1 MKFNHILFLLLIVAA
16 LVSSCQSDEDP
27 NYEPNGYE
35 KVSYYKIISFN
46 VRYSSAPEIDGD
58 NRWELRRDAAVK
70 MVAEQKPI
78 AMGLQEACPDQIDF
92 LDLNLTGY
100 KHIGVGRDDG
110 KRAGEMMAIYYD
122 TTRLT
127 LLDSGTFWLSETP
140 EKVSIGWDA
149 ACNRTCT
156 WGHFKVNDTGFEF
169 LYFNTHLDHLGSQAR
184 KNSIKLIVAKMT
196 ELNPDNVPV
205 FLSGDFNSTTDDP
218 IFDPLKASLKD
229 AREVSAISDKIITYN
244 GFGTVTDNPNTRKE
258 WVIDHIFFS
267 GVNPMAFMV
276 LNGNYGVPFIS
287 DHYPISFKFSTQTE
301 EQ

>member
-1 MKFNHILFLLLIVAA
+1 MKFNHILFPLLIVAA

-58 NRWELRRDAAVK
+58 NRWELRRDASVK
-70 MVAEQKPI
+70 MVAQQKPL

-140 EKVSIGWDA
+140 EKVSLGWDA

-156 WGHFKVNDTGFEF
+156 WGHFKMIDTDFEF
-169 LYFNTHLDHLGSQAR
+169 LYFNTHLDHVGSLAR
-184 KNSIKLIVAKMT
+184 KNSIKLIVDKMT

-287 DHYPISFKFSTQTE
+287 DHYPISFRFRAQTQ

>member
-1 MKFNHILFLLLIVAA
+1 MKFNHILFPLLIVAA

-58 NRWELRRDAAVK
+58 NRWELRRDASVK
-70 MVAEQKPI
+70 MVAKHKPLV
-78 AMGLQEACPDQIDF
+78 MGLQEACPDQIDF

-140 EKVSIGWDA
+140 EKVSLGWDA

-156 WGHFKVNDTGFEF
+156 WGHFKMKDTDFEF
-169 LYFNTHLDHLGSQAR
+169 LYFNTHLDHVGSLAR

-229 AREVSAISDKIITYN
+229 ARMMSAISDKNITYN
-244 GFGTVTDNPNTRKE
+244 GFGKVTDNPDARKE

-301 EQ
+301 E

>member
-1 MKFNHILFLLLIVAA
+1 MIFNHILSPLLIVAA

-58 NRWELRRDAAVK
+58 NRWELRRDASLK
-70 MVAEQKPI
+70 MVAEQKPL

-127 LLDSGTFWLSETP
+127 LLNSGTFWLSETP
-140 EKVSIGWDA
+140 EKVSLGWDA

-156 WGHFKVNDTGFEF
+156 WGHFKMNDSDFEF
-169 LYFNTHLDHLGSQAR
+169 LYFNTHLDHLGSLAR

-229 AREVSAISDKIITYN
+229 AREVSAISHKIITYN

-267 GVNPMAFMV
+267 GVNPMAFRV

-287 DHYPISFKFSTQTE
+287 DHYPISFTFRAQTE
-301 EQ
+301 E

>member
-1 MKFNHILFLLLIVAA
+1 MKFNHILFPLLIVAA

-35 KVSYYKIISFN
+35 KISYYKIISFN

-58 NRWELRRDAAVK
+58 NRWELRRDASVK
-70 MVAEQKPI
+70 MVAKHKPLV
-78 AMGLQEACPDQIDF
+78 MGLQEACPDQIDF

-169 LYFNTHLDHLGSQAR
+169 LYFNTHLDHLGSLAR

-287 DHYPISFKFSTQTE
+287 DHYPISFRFSTQTE
-301 EQ
+301 E

>member
-1 MKFNHILFLLLIVAA
+1 MKFNHILFPLLIVAA

-35 KVSYYKIISFN
+35 KISYYKIISFN

-58 NRWELRRDAAVK
+58 NRWELRRDASVK
-70 MVAEQKPI
+70 MVAKHKPLV
-78 AMGLQEACPDQIDF
+78 MGLQEACPDQIDF

-122 TTRLT
+122 TTRLI

-156 WGHFKVNDTGFEF
+156 WGHFKMKDTDFEF
-169 LYFNTHLDHLGSQAR
+169 LYFNTHLDHLGSLAR
-184 KNSIKLIVAKMT
+184 KNSIKLIVDKMT

-287 DHYPISFKFSTQTE
+287 DHYPISFRFRAQTQE
-301 EQ
+301 

>member
-1 MKFNHILFLLLIVAA
+1 MKFNHILFPLLIVAA

-35 KVSYYKIISFN
+35 KISYYKIISFN

-70 MVAEQKPI
+70 MVAQQKPL

-156 WGHFKVNDTGFEF
+156 WGHFKMKDTDFEF
-169 LYFNTHLDHLGSQAR
+169 LYFNTHLDHLGSLAR

-196 ELNPDNVPV
+196 ELNPDNLPV

-229 AREVSAISDKIITYN
+229 AREMSAISDKIITYN

-287 DHYPISFKFSTQTE
+287 DHYPISFRFRAQTQE
-301 EQ
+301 

>member
-1 MKFNHILFLLLIVAA
+1 MKFNHILLPLLIVAA

-35 KVSYYKIISFN
+35 KISYYKIISFN

-58 NRWELRRDAAVK
+58 NRWELRRDASVK
-70 MVAEQKPI
+70 MVAKHKPLV
-78 AMGLQEACPDQIDF
+78 MGLQEACPDQIDF

-156 WGHFKVNDTGFEF
+156 WGHFKMKDTDFEF
-169 LYFNTHLDHLGSQAR
+169 LYFNTHLDHLGSLAR
-184 KNSIKLIVAKMT
+184 KNSIKLIVDKMT
-196 ELNPDNVPV
+196 ELNPDNVPE

-287 DHYPISFKFSTQTE
+287 DHYPISFRFRAQTQE
-301 EQ
+301 

>member
-1 MKFNHILFLLLIVAA
+1 MKFNHILLPLLIVAA

-35 KVSYYKIISFN
+35 KISYYKIISFN

-58 NRWELRRDAAVK
+58 NRWELRRDASVK
-70 MVAEQKPI
+70 MVAKHKPLV
-78 AMGLQEACPDQIDF
+78 MGLQEACPEQIDF

-229 AREVSAISDKIITYN
+229 ARMMSAISDKNITYN
-244 GFGTVTDNPNTRKE
+244 GFGKVTDNPDARKE

>member
-1 MKFNHILFLLLIVAA
+1 MKFNNILSPLLIVAA

-58 NRWELRRDAAVK
+58 NRWELRRDAAEK
-70 MVAEQKPI
+70 MVAQQKPL

-140 EKVSIGWDA
+140 EKVSLGWDA

-267 GVNPMAFMV
+267 GVNPMAFRV

-287 DHYPISFKFSTQTE
+287 DHYPISFTFRAQTE
-301 EQ
+301 E

>member
-1 MKFNHILFLLLIVAA
+1 MKFNHILFPLLIVAA

-70 MVAEQKPI
+70 MVAQQKPL

-169 LYFNTHLDHLGSQAR
+169 LYFNTHLDHLGSLAR
-184 KNSIKLIVAKMT
+184 KNSINLIVDKMT

-229 AREVSAISDKIITYN
+229 AREVSAISDKNITYN
-244 GFGTVTDNPNTRKE
+244 GFGTVTDSPNTRKE

-287 DHYPISFKFSTQTE
+287 DHYPISFRFRAQTQE
-301 EQ
+301 

>member
-1 MKFNHILFLLLIVAA
+1 MKFNHILLPLLIVAA

-35 KVSYYKIISFN
+35 KISYYKIISFN

-70 MVAEQKPI
+70 MVAQQKPL

-156 WGHFKVNDTGFEF
+156 WGHFKMKDTDFEF
-169 LYFNTHLDHLGSQAR
+169 LYFNTHLDHLGSLAR

-196 ELNPDNVPV
+196 
-205 FLSGDFNSTTDDP
+205 
-218 IFDPLKASLKD
+218 
-229 AREVSAISDKIITYN
+229 
-244 GFGTVTDNPNTRKE
+244 
-258 WVIDHIFFS
+258 
-267 GVNPMAFMV
+267 
-276 LNGNYGVPFIS
+276 
-287 DHYPISFKFSTQTE
+287 
-301 EQ
+301 

>member
-1 MKFNHILFLLLIVAA
+1 MKFNHILMPLLIVAA

-35 KVSYYKIISFN
+35 KISYYKIISFN

-58 NRWELRRDAAVK
+58 NRWELRRDASVK
-70 MVAEQKPI
+70 MVAKHKPLV
-78 AMGLQEACPDQIDF
+78 MGLQEACPDQIDF

-169 LYFNTHLDHLGSQAR
+169 LYFNTHLDHLGSLAR
-184 KNSIKLIVAKMT
+184 KNSINLIVDKMT
-196 ELNPDNVPV
+196 ELNPDNLPV
-205 FLSGDFNSTTDDP
+205 FLSGDFNSTTDDH

-229 AREVSAISDKIITYN
+229 AREVSAISDKNITYN
-244 GFGTVTDNPNTRKE
+244 GFGTVTDSPNTRKE

-287 DHYPISFKFSTQTE
+287 DHYPISFIFSTQTE

>member
-1 MKFNHILFLLLIVAA
+1 MKFNHILFPLLIVAA

-35 KVSYYKIISFN
+35 KISYYKIISFN

-70 MVAEQKPI
+70 MVAQQKPLV
-78 AMGLQEACPDQIDF
+78 MGLQEACPDQIDF

-140 EKVSIGWDA
+140 EKVSLGWDA

-156 WGHFKVNDTGFEF
+156 WGHFKMKDTDFEF
-169 LYFNTHLDHLGSQAR
+169 LYFNTHLDHLGSLAR

-196 ELNPDNVPV
+196 ELNPDNLPV

-301 EQ
+301 E

>member
-1 MKFNHILFLLLIVAA
+1 MKFNHILSPLLIVA
-16 LVSSCQSDEDP
+16 LSMTCQAVHGS
-27 NYEPNGYE
+27 NYENNE
-35 KVSYYKIISFN
+35 YKIISFN

-140 EKVSIGWDA
+140 EKVSLGWDA

-169 LYFNTHLDHLGSQAR
+169 LYFNTHLDHLGSLAR

-258 WVIDHIFFS
+258 WAIDHIFFS

-287 DHYPISFKFSTQTE
+287 DHYPISFRFRAQTQE
-301 EQ
+301 

>member
-1 MKFNHILFLLLIVAA
+1 MKFNHILFPLLIVAA

-58 NRWELRRDAAVK
+58 NRWELRRDASLK
-70 MVAEQKPI
+70 MVAEQKPL

-140 EKVSIGWDA
+140 EKVSLGWDA

-156 WGHFKVNDTGFEF
+156 WGHFKMKDTDFEF
-169 LYFNTHLDHLGSQAR
+169 LYFNTHLDHVGSLAR

-229 AREVSAISDKIITYN
+229 AREMSAISDKIITYN

-287 DHYPISFKFSTQTE
+287 DHYPISFRFRAQTQE
-301 EQ
+301 

>member
-1 MKFNHILFLLLIVAA
+1 MKFNHILLPLLIVAA

-35 KVSYYKIISFN
+35 KISYYKIISFN

-58 NRWELRRDAAVK
+58 NRWELRRDASVK
-70 MVAEQKPI
+70 MVAKHKPLV
-78 AMGLQEACPDQIDF
+78 MGLQEACPDQIDF

-140 EKVSIGWDA
+140 EKVSLGWDA

-156 WGHFKVNDTGFEF
+156 WGHFKMKDTDFEF
-169 LYFNTHLDHLGSQAR
+169 LYFNTHLDHVGSLAR
-184 KNSIKLIVAKMT
+184 KNSIKLIVDKMT

-229 AREVSAISDKIITYN
+229 AREMSAISDKIITYN

-287 DHYPISFKFSTQTE
+287 DHYPISFIFSTQTE

>member
-1 MKFNHILFLLLIVAA
+1 MKFNHILLPLLIVAA

-35 KVSYYKIISFN
+35 KISYYKIISFN

-58 NRWELRRDAAVK
+58 NRWELRRDASVK
-70 MVAEQKPI
+70 MVAKHKPLV
-78 AMGLQEACPDQIDF
+78 MGLQEACPEQIDF

-229 AREVSAISDKIITYN
+229 ARMMSAISDKNITYN
-244 GFGTVTDNPNTRKE
+244 GFGKVTDNPDARKE

-287 DHYPISFKFSTQTE
+287 DHYPISFRFSTQTE
-301 EQ
+301 E

>member
-1 MKFNHILFLLLIVAA
+1 MKFNNILSPLLIVA
-16 LVSSCQSDEDP
+16 LSMTCQAVHGSNNDNNE
-27 NYEPNGYE
+27 
-35 KVSYYKIISFN
+35 YKIISYN
-46 VRYSSAPEIDGD
+46 VRFSSVPETDGA
-58 NRWELRRDAAVK
+58 NRWELRRDASIK
-70 MVAEQKPI
+70 MVAEQKPL

-92 LDLNLTGY
+92 LDQNLTGC

-110 KRAGEMMAIYYD
+110 NRAGEMMAIYYD

-127 LLDSGTFWLSETP
+127 LLNSGTFWLSDTP
-140 EKVSIGWDA
+140 DKVSIGWDA

-169 LYFNTHLDHLGSQAR
+169 LYFNTHLDHVGSQAR
-184 KNSIKLIVAKMT
+184 RNSIKLIVAKMA
-196 ELNPDNVPV
+196 ELNPNNVPV
-205 FLSGDFNSTTDDP
+205 FLSGDFNSTTDDT
-218 IFDPLKASLKD
+218 IFEPLKASLKD

-267 GVNPMAFMV
+267 GVNPMAFRV

-287 DHYPISFKFSTQTE
+287 DHYPIAFTFRAQTE
-301 EQ
+301 K

>member
-1 MKFNHILFLLLIVAA
+1 MKFNRILFLLLIVAA
-16 LVSSCQSDEDP
+16 LVSSWQSDEDP
-27 NYEPNGYE
+27 KYEPNGYE
-35 KVSYYKIISFN
+35 KISYYKIISFN

-70 MVAEQKPI
+70 MVAQQKPL

-140 EKVSIGWDA
+140 EKVSLGWDA

-156 WGHFKVNDTGFEF
+156 WGHFKMKDTDFEF
-169 LYFNTHLDHLGSQAR
+169 LYFNTHLDHLGSLAR

-229 AREVSAISDKIITYN
+229 ARMMSAISDKNITYN
-244 GFGTVTDNPNTRKE
+244 GFGKVTDNPNTRKE

-287 DHYPISFKFSTQTE
+287 DHYPIAFTFRAQTE
-301 EQ
+301 K

>member
-1 MKFNHILFLLLIVAA
+1 MKFNHILFPLLIVAA

-35 KVSYYKIISFN
+35 KISYYKIISFN

-58 NRWELRRDAAVK
+58 NRWELRRDASVK
-70 MVAEQKPI
+70 MVAKHKPLV
-78 AMGLQEACPDQIDF
+78 MGLQEACPEQIDF

-229 AREVSAISDKIITYN
+229 ARMMSAISDKNITYN
-244 GFGTVTDNPNTRKE
+244 GFGKVTDNPDARKE

-287 DHYPISFKFSTQTE
+287 DHYPISFRFSTQTE
-301 EQ
+301 E

>member
-1 MKFNHILFLLLIVAA
+1 MIFNHILSPLLIVAA
-16 LVSSCQSDEDP
+16 LVSSCQSDEDT

-58 NRWELRRDAAVK
+58 NRWELRRDASLK
-70 MVAEQKPI
+70 MVAEQKPL

-110 KRAGEMMAIYYD
+110 KKAGEMMAIYYD

-140 EKVSIGWDA
+140 EKVSLGWDA
-149 ACNRTCT
+149 TCNRTCT
-156 WGHFKVNDTGFEF
+156 WGHFKMNDSDFEF
-169 LYFNTHLDHLGSQAR
+169 LYFNTHLDHLGSLAR

-229 AREVSAISDKIITYN
+229 AREVSAISHKIITYN

-267 GVNPMAFMV
+267 GVNPMAFRV

-287 DHYPISFKFSTQTE
+287 DHYPISFTFRAQTE
-301 EQ
+301 E

>member
-1 MKFNHILFLLLIVAA
+1 MKFNHILLPLLIVAA

-27 NYEPNGYE
+27 KYEPNGYE
-35 KVSYYKIISFN
+35 KISYYKIISFN

-58 NRWELRRDAAVK
+58 NRWELRRDASVK
-70 MVAEQKPI
+70 MVAKHKPLV
-78 AMGLQEACPDQIDF
+78 MGLQEACPDQIDF

-169 LYFNTHLDHLGSQAR
+169 LYFNTHLDHLGSLAR
-184 KNSIKLIVAKMT
+184 KNSIKLIVDKMT

-287 DHYPISFKFSTQTE
+287 DHYPISFRFRAQTQE
-301 EQ
+301 

>member
-1 MKFNHILFLLLIVAA
+1 MKFNHILFPLLIVAA

-58 NRWELRRDAAVK
+58 NRWELRRDASVK
-70 MVAEQKPI
+70 MVAKHKPLV
-78 AMGLQEACPDQIDF
+78 MGLQEACPDQIDF

-156 WGHFKVNDTGFEF
+156 WGHFKMKDTDFEF
-169 LYFNTHLDHLGSQAR
+169 LYFNTHLDHLGSLAR

-196 ELNPDNVPV
+196 ELNPDNLPV

-287 DHYPISFKFSTQTE
+287 DHYPISFRFSTQTE
-301 EQ
+301 E

>member
-1 MKFNHILFLLLIVAA
+1 MKFNHILSPLLIVAA

-70 MVAEQKPI
+70 MVAQQKPL

-110 KRAGEMMAIYYD
+110 KNAGEMMAIYYD
-122 TTRLT
+122 TNRLT

-140 EKVSIGWDA
+140 EKVSLGWDA

-156 WGHFKVNDTGFEF
+156 WGHFKMKDTDFEF
-169 LYFNTHLDHLGSQAR
+169 LYFNTHLDHVGSLAR

-229 AREVSAISDKIITYN
+229 ARMMSAISDKNITYN

-287 DHYPISFKFSTQTE
+287 DHYPISFRFRAQTQE
-301 EQ
+301 

>member
-1 MKFNHILFLLLIVAA
+1 MKFNHILLPLLIVAA

-35 KVSYYKIISFN
+35 KISYYKMISFN

-58 NRWELRRDAAVK
+58 NRWELRRDASVK
-70 MVAEQKPI
+70 MVANHKPLV
-78 AMGLQEACPDQIDF
+78 MGLQEACPDQIDF

-156 WGHFKVNDTGFEF
+156 WGHFKMKDTDFEF
-169 LYFNTHLDHLGSQAR
+169 LYFNTHLDHLGSLAR

-229 AREVSAISDKIITYN
+229 AREMSAISDKIITYN

-287 DHYPISFKFSTQTE
+287 DHYPISFRFRAQTQE
-301 EQ
+301 

>member
-1 MKFNHILFLLLIVAA
+1 M
-16 LVSSCQSDEDP
+16 
-27 NYEPNGYE
+27 
-35 KVSYYKIISFN
+35 
-46 VRYSSAPEIDGD
+46 RYSSAPEIDGD

-70 MVAEQKPI
+70 MVAQQKPL

-100 KHIGVGRDDG
+100 KHIGLGRVDG

-156 WGHFKVNDTGFEF
+156 WGHFKMKDTDFEF
-169 LYFNTHLDHLGSQAR
+169 LYFNTHLDHLGSLAR

-196 ELNPDNVPV
+196 ELNPDNLPV

-287 DHYPISFKFSTQTE
+287 DHYPISFRFSTQTE

>member
-1 MKFNHILFLLLIVAA
+1 MKFNHILFPLLIVAA

-35 KVSYYKIISFN
+35 KISYYKIISFN

-70 MVAEQKPI
+70 MVAQQKPL

-156 WGHFKVNDTGFEF
+156 WGHFKMKDTDFEF
-169 LYFNTHLDHLGSQAR
+169 LYFNTHLDHLGSLAR

-196 ELNPDNVPV
+196 ELNPDNLPV

-229 AREVSAISDKIITYN
+229 AREMSAISDKIITYN

-287 DHYPISFKFSTQTE
+287 DHYPISFRFSTQTE

>member
-1 MKFNHILFLLLIVAA
+1 MKFNHILLPLLIVAA

-27 NYEPNGYE
+27 KYEPNGYE
-35 KVSYYKIISFN
+35 KISYYKIISFN

-58 NRWELRRDAAVK
+58 NRWELRRDASVK
-70 MVAEQKPI
+70 MVAQQKPL

-169 LYFNTHLDHLGSQAR
+169 LYFNTHLDHLGSLAR
-184 KNSIKLIVAKMT
+184 KNSINLIVDKMT

-229 AREVSAISDKIITYN
+229 ARMMSAISDKNITYN
-244 GFGTVTDNPNTRKE
+244 GFGKVTDNPNTRKE

-287 DHYPISFKFSTQTE
+287 DHYPISFRFRAQTQE
-301 EQ
+301 

>member
-1 MKFNHILFLLLIVAA
+1 MKFNHILFPLLIVAA

-58 NRWELRRDAAVK
+58 NRWELRRDASLK
-70 MVAEQKPI
+70 MVAEQKPL

-156 WGHFKVNDTGFEF
+156 WGHFKMKDTDFEF
-169 LYFNTHLDHLGSQAR
+169 LYFNTHLDHVGSLAR

-267 GVNPMAFMV
+267 GVNPMAFRV

>member
-1 MKFNHILFLLLIVAA
+1 MT
-16 LVSSCQSDEDP
+16 CQAVHGS
-27 NYEPNGYE
+27 NYENNE
-35 KVSYYKIISFN
+35 YKIISFN

-58 NRWELRRDAAVK
+58 NRWELRRDASVK
-70 MVAEQKPI
+70 MVAKHKPLV
-78 AMGLQEACPDQIDF
+78 MGLQEACPDQIDF

-184 KNSIKLIVAKMT
+184 KNSIRLIVDKMT

-229 AREVSAISDKIITYN
+229 ARMMSAISDKNITYN
-244 GFGTVTDNPNTRKE
+244 GFGKVTDNPDARKE

-267 GVNPMAFMV
+267 GVNPLAFRV
-276 LNGNYGVPFIS
+276 LNCNFGVPFIS
-287 DHYPISFKFSTQTE
+287 DHYPISF
-301 EQ
+301 

>member
-1 MKFNHILFLLLIVAA
+1 MKFNHILFPLLIVAA

-70 MVAEQKPI
+70 MVAQQKPL

-140 EKVSIGWDA
+140 EKVSLGWDA

-156 WGHFKVNDTGFEF
+156 WGHFKMKDTDFEF
-169 LYFNTHLDHLGSQAR
+169 LYFNTHLDHLGSLAR

-229 AREVSAISDKIITYN
+229 AREVSSISHKIITYN

-267 GVNPMAFMV
+267 GVNPMAFRV

-287 DHYPISFKFSTQTE
+287 DHYPIAFTFRAQTE
-301 EQ
+301 K